1 MGLKRWYDAHV
12 MPRLITRACGQPGIE
27 DRLLGLDE
35 VMSAERIEGSLEFRI
50 RCNPGSETDNRL
62 LAAVLG
68 LEIPIESFQKELRHL
83 NEAFM
88 DLTEQGV
95 R

>member
-1 MGLKRWYDAHV
+1 
-12 MPRLITRACGQPGIE
+12 MPEEQPGLE
-27 DRLLGLDE
+27 DRLLALEE
-35 VMSAERIEGSLEFRI
+35 VVSAERIEESLEFRI
-50 RCNPGSETDNRL
+50 RCSPGAESDNRL

>member
-1 MGLKRWYDAHV
+1 
-12 MPRLITRACGQPGIE
+12 
-27 DRLLGLDE
+27 LGLDE
-35 VMSAERIEGSLEFRI
+35 VMSAERIEESLEFRI
-50 RCNPGSETDNRL
+50 RCNPGAETDNRL

-68 LEIPIESFQKELRHL
+68 LEIPVESFQKELRHL

>member
-1 MGLKRWYDAHV
+1 MVA
-12 MPRLITRACGQPGIE
+12 
-27 DRLLGLDE
+27 
-35 VMSAERIEGSLEFRI
+35 AERIEESLEFRI
-50 RCNPGSETDNRL
+50 RCSPGAESDNRL

>member
-1 MGLKRWYDAHV
+1 M
-12 MPRLITRACGQPGIE
+12 
-27 DRLLGLDE
+27 LGLDE
-35 VMSAERIEGSLEFRI
+35 VVAVDQIDDTDEFRVECASQAETGNQLLSSVLQLGIRIEG
-50 RCNPGSETDNRL
+50 
-62 LAAVLG
+62 
-68 LEIPIESFQKELRHL
+68 FQKDLRHL

>member
-1 MGLKRWYDAHV
+1 MRS
-12 MPRLITRACGQPGIE
+12 MR
-27 DRLLGLDE
+27 
-35 VMSAERIEGSLEFRI
+35 SERIEGHSSTASGATPEPKR
-50 RCNPGSETDNRL
+50 PTDL

-68 LEIPIESFQKELRHL
+68 LEIPVESFQKDLRHL